1 MAPNLRSSS
10 HAWSSNSRPSTPL
23 GAPTTASTASSFT
36 ESTRPR
42 KQRRTGR
49 NSRVATDPLQDPP
62 SRTQSRL
69 EQSRNGTSD
78 TLSESH
84 LLDSSIEW
92 AEPPLRAP
100 APSYADTPWSAVSS
114 DANPILSTMRPL
126 GAMPSAADLRKAGL
140 APIKPSVQNIS
151 AKKESQAT
159 PNGERGDDKP
169 QTPLTPAE
177 EPVAEPVPTKTKSLQ
192 DMSIFTALPV
202 PTSTDVDVERIKI
215 AVEKAL
221 RLALET
227 NNRPVSRGLLRLWE
241 TCNKDPFALSIL
253 DGICQE
259 NPGPR
264 ERSAFQSVMR
274 AAWKEVQA
282 EAGEEFATAPVL
294 ARPRS
299 ASSISS
305 LSSAV
310 SLDAE
315 TFAPGMTPGVAAS
328 RGRGKGKQAK
338 GSAPQAKEAEPASR
352 QPVIPSSAATVPQ
365 QRHALEADPTPEETS
380 RIKRARLQKALPN
393 IVASES
399 QLRSSLASGPLSNM
413 SSPVPT
419 TTSRSQAASVG
430 VATSSRERSESPAS
444 SDAGDNRRL
453 TPTLSSENERLEN
466 NDFCHNC
473 NGSGQL
479 LCCDGCPN
487 SFHFSCLNPPLDPA
501 NPPEGDWFCPKCSLS
516 RPMTSL
522 LGALDN
528 APQKDFALPARL
540 RDYFIGVR
548 TGEGGKYEEIVPL
561 PKINPRGGRGNRTGR
576 YDDPYLLRTVD
587 AKGNLIFCSACGRTS
602 NGRRPIIQ
610 CDYCPCAFHMDCVD
624 PPLAI
629 PPTQRPG
636 SDRVHHNWMC
646 PNHVWHDLVHTVQ
659 DEEGYDMIKRIRR
672 PKRPRMVDVEVLP
685 DEEDVERMEDQ
696 EEEGIMYRVSE
707 RGLKLDF
714 IYRVKRENEE
724 YKMMKEAA
732 DRYLEYATTEFD
744 NLIAKAHTFY
754 SSQRPAYLEED
765 TTAAIL
771 NSRTVA
777 EREAAANLITFAQ
790 GSQASF
796 GAEDGKISLLIDQ
809 LKANAPR
816 SLPSANTEIASLRAL
831 QDLIEQRIEVL
842 NSQVE
847 RPQPI
852 SAESTDALSTA
863 APLTTNPKRSHSQ

>member
-10 HAWSSNSRPSTPL
+10 HAWSNNSRPSTPL
-23 GAPTTASTASSFT
+23 GAPTTASTASSLT
-36 ESTRPR
+36 DSTRPR
-42 KQRRTGR
+42 KQRRTGW

-69 EQSRNGTSD
+69 EQSKNEVSD
-78 TLSESH
+78 TLSDSNIFES
-84 LLDSSIEW
+84 SSGW
-92 AEPPLRAP
+92 VEPPLREP
-100 APSYADTPWSAVSS
+100 EPSFADTPWCNVSHH
-114 DANPILSTMRPL
+114 ANPVLSSMRPL
-126 GAMPSAADLRKAGL
+126 GTMPSTADLRKAGL

-159 PNGERGDDKP
+159 PNGEGADNKP

-177 EPVAEPVPTKTKSLQ
+177 EPMDEPLPTKSKVSP
-192 DMSIFTALPV
+192 DMSAFTSLPV
-202 PTSTDVDVERIKI
+202 PTSTEVDVDRIKI

-227 NNRPVSRGLLRLWE
+227 NNRPVSRGLIRLWE

-282 EAGEEFATAPVL
+282 EADEEFATAPVL

-315 TFAPGMTPGVAAS
+315 TFAPGMAPGAATS
-328 RGRGKGKQAK
+328 RARARGKPAK
-338 GSAPQAKEAEPASR
+338 RGAPSAKEKESAA
-352 QPVIPSSAATVPQ
+352 PSSAATALPQ
-365 QRHALEADPTPEETS
+365 KHALEDESNPEEGA
-380 RIKRARLQKALPN
+380 RIKRTRLQKPLPT
-393 IVASES
+393 IVALES
-399 QLRSSLASGPLSNM
+399 HMRSSLTSDPQQSNVP
-413 SSPVPT
+413 SSVPT
-419 TTSRSQAASVG
+419 AASRSQPASLG
-430 VATSSRERSESPAS
+430 AGMSSRQRSESPAS

-453 TPTLSSENERLEN
+453 TPTLTSDNERQEN

-516 RPMTSL
+516 KPMTSL

-528 APQKDFALPARL
+528 APQKDFLLPL
-540 RDYFIGVR
+540 GVRDYFTGVA
-548 TGEGGKYEEIVPL
+548 TGDEDKYDEVVPL
-561 PKINPRGGRGNRTGR
+561 PKLYPRRGNRHGR
-576 YDDPYLLRTVD
+576 YDDPYLLRTQD
-587 AKGNLIFCSACGRTS
+587 AKGNVILCAACGRTS
-602 NGRRPIIQ
+602 NGRQPIIQ
-610 CDYCPCAFHMDCVD
+610 CDYCPCAFHMDCCD
-624 PPLAI
+624 PPLPL
-629 PPTQRPG
+629 PPIQKGG
-636 SDRVHHNWMC
+636 SDRRHHSWMC
-646 PNHVWHDLVHTVQ
+646 PNHVWHDLKYWVK
-659 DEEGYDMIKRIRR
+659 DEEGYDMLKRIRR
-672 PKRPRMVDVEVLP
+672 PKRPRMIDVEVLP
-685 DEEDVERMEDQ
+685 DEEEVERMEEQ

-714 IYRVKRENEE
+714 IHRVKRENEE
-724 YKMMKEAA
+724 YKMMKETA
-732 DRYLEYATTEFD
+732 DRYFDYATAEFD
-744 NLIAKAHTFY
+744 KLLAKAHAFY
-754 SSQRPAYLEED
+754 SSQKPVFLEED

-771 NSRTVA
+771 NSRTIA
-777 EREAAANLITFAQ
+777 EREAAANLISLAQ
-790 GSQASF
+790 GNGPTKQ
-796 GAEDGKISLLIDQ
+796 GPEDGKIGLLIDQ
-809 LKANAPR
+809 LKANAPPD
-816 SLPSANTEIASLRAL
+816 LPSANTEIASLRAL
-831 QDLIEQRIEVL
+831 QNLIEQRIAVL
-842 NSQVE
+842 NAQPE
-847 RPQPI
+847 PPQPPQPG
-852 SAESTDALSTA
+852 ST
-863 APLTTNPKRSHSQ
+863 

>member
-10 HAWSSNSRPSTPL
+10 HAWSNNSRPSTPL
-23 GAPTTASTASSFT
+23 GAPTTASTASSLT
-36 ESTRPR
+36 DSTRPR
-42 KQRRTGR
+42 KQRRTGW

-69 EQSRNGTSD
+69 EQSRNEVSD
-78 TLSESH
+78 TLSDSNLYES
-84 LLDSSIEW
+84 STGW
-92 AEPPLRAP
+92 VEPPLRVP
-100 APSYADTPWSAVSS
+100 EPSFADTPWCQVSHH
-114 DANPILSTMRPL
+114 ANPVLSSMRPL
-126 GAMPSAADLRKAGL
+126 GTMPSAADLRKAGL
-140 APIKPSVQNIS
+140 APIKPSVHNIS
-151 AKKESQAT
+151 AKKGSRVT
-159 PNGERGDDKP
+159 PNGESDDKP

-177 EPVAEPVPTKTKSLQ
+177 EPMDDHLTTKSKASP
-192 DMSIFTALPV
+192 DMSAFMSLPV
-202 PTSTDVDVERIKI
+202 PTSTEVDVERIKI

-227 NNRPVSRGLLRLWE
+227 NNRPVSRGLIRLWE

-282 EAGEEFATAPVL
+282 EADEDFATAPVL

-315 TFAPGMTPGVAAS
+315 TFAPGMAPGAATS
-328 RGRGKGKQAK
+328 RARARGKPAK
-338 GSAPQAKEAEPASR
+338 GGAPSAKEKEPESR
-352 QPVIPSSAATVPQ
+352 QSAAPPSSAASAHPQ
-365 QRHALEADPTPEETS
+365 KHALEDEPNSEEAA
-380 RIKRARLQKALPN
+380 RIKRTRLQKPLPN
-393 IVASES
+393 IVAIES
-399 QLRSSLASGPLSNM
+399 QMRSSLASDPQQSNVP
-413 SSPVPT
+413 SSVPT
-419 TTSRSQAASVG
+419 AASRSRPASLGAG
-430 VATSSRERSESPAS
+430 VSSRQRSETPAS

-453 TPTLSSENERLEN
+453 TPTLTSDNERQEN

-516 RPMTSL
+516 KPMSSL

-528 APQKDFALPARL
+528 TQEKDFLLPDRL
-540 RDYFIGVR
+540 RDYFTGVT
-548 TGEGGKYEEIVPL
+548 TGDEGKYEEIVPR
-561 PKINPRGGRGNRTGR
+561 PKLYPRRGARHGR
-576 YDDPYLLRTVD
+576 YDDPHLLRTQD
-587 AKGNLIFCSACGRTS
+587 AKGNVILCAACGHTS
-602 NGRRPIIQ
+602 NGRRPVIQ

-624 PPLAI
+624 PPLPL
-629 PPTQRPG
+629 PPIQKGG
-636 SDRVHHNWMC
+636 SDRRHHSWMC
-646 PNHVWHDLVHTVQ
+646 PNHVWHDLKFYVQ
-659 DEEGYDMIKRIRR
+659 DEEGYDVVKRIRR
-672 PKRPRMVDVEVLP
+672 PKRPRMIDVEVLP
-685 DEEDVERMEDQ
+685 DEDEVERMEEQ

-707 RGLKLDF
+707 RGLKMDF
-714 IYRVKRENEE
+714 IHRVKRENEE

-732 DRYLEYATTEFD
+732 DRYFDYATAEFD
-744 NLIAKAHTFY
+744 KLLAKANAFY
-754 SSQRPAYLEED
+754 SSQKPAFSEED
-765 TTAAIL
+765 TTAAIF

-777 EREAAANLITFAQ
+777 EREAAANLILFAQ
-790 GSQASF
+790 GNGQTRQ
-796 GAEDGKISLLIDQ
+796 GAEDGKINLLIDQ

-816 SLPSANTEIASLRAL
+816 GLPSANTEIASLRAL
-831 QDLIEQRIEVL
+831 QNLIEQRIEVL
-842 NSQVE
+842 NAQSE
-847 RPQPI
+847 GPQP
-852 SAESTDALSTA
+852 AST
-863 APLTTNPKRSHSQ
+863 